1 MINGALLRLLYE
13 AASIQRWNDHIRPSQ
28 GFTELDKQAHKMVYA
43 YVLAKYEEEERGA
56 PVNYI
61 RLIEGGLAEFLH
73 RVKLTDIKPAI
84 YHRLMKERGPDLN
97 KWVLEQLS
105 DALEDIGPEFPDKFI
120 RYHQEQSM
128 WPLERRIL
136 RASHYLATNWEFQI
150 VYHLN
155 QSLYGLE
162 QTREEVENELESHS
176 GLAGVQKL
184 SLKKKT
190 SHFLD
195 LAGQLRF
202 QQRWAHSP
210 RVPQTSVLGHMLI
223 VAMLAY
229 ICSVQVKACPRR
241 TYNNYFGG
249 LFHDLPELLTRDIV
263 SPVKKSVEGL
273 EEIVKDIER
282 KQVEEK
288 LLPLL
293 PVSWHKEIL
302 YFVQDE
308 FSNKILKDDEIT
320 MNDDNDIII
329 GDRITVD
336 RETKTSEKGPL
347 TRRYNEDEYWPY
359 DGDLVKA
366 CDDLAAY
373 MEVLLSIEH
382 GTKSHHLEDGKSTV
396 EEKYRH
402 AVIQGI
408 DFGEI
413 IRSASSSTRQGP
425 ELADQ

>member
-43 YVLAKYEEEERGA
+43 YVLAKYEEEERSA
-56 PVNYI
+56 PIDYI
-61 RLIEGGLAEFLH
+61 NLIEGGLAEFLH

-105 DALEDIGPEFPDKFI
+105 DVLKDIGPEFPDKFR
-120 RYHQEQSM
+120 RYHQEPDL

-241 TYNNYFGG
+241 TFNNYFGG

-273 EEIVKDIER
+273 EEIVKDIEK

-293 PVSWHKEIL
+293 PMSWHKEIL
-302 YFVQDE
+302 YFVQNE
-308 FSNKILKDDEIT
+308 FSNKILKDD
-320 MNDDNDIII
+320 III
-329 GDRITVD
+329 DDKTAVS
-336 RETKTSEKGPL
+336 RETKTSKKGPL
-347 TRRYNEDEYWPY
+347 TQRYNEDKYWPY

-396 EEKYRH
+396 EDKYRD

-413 IRSASSSTRQGP
+413 IRSASSSVRRKQ
-425 ELADQ
+425 EFASQ